1 MVASFGAM
9 DEPFGMQ
16 ARFSA
21 HPGKG
26 HEFVALLREA
36 AVDLEDFE
44 ACLLYLISQEAEN
57 PDVVWVSEVW
67 VDSESH
73 AASLENPHVRAVIER
88 ALPLLAGPPEA
99 LQLLPA
105 GGKGVRLP

>member
-1 MVASFGAM
+1 
-9 DEPFGMQ
+9 MQ

-21 HPGKG
+21 QPGKG
-26 HEFVALLREA
+26 HEFVALLRGA
-36 AVDLEDFE
+36 ALDLEDFE
-44 ACLLYLISQEAEN
+44 ACLLYLVSQEVEN
-57 PDVVWVSEVW
+57 PDVVWVTEVW

-73 AASLENPHVRAVIER
+73 SASLENPHVRSVIEQ

-99 LQLLPA
+99 LHLLPV